1 MQEIYDSRLVAGKL
15 RRWSHYLQHYRL
27 PTWEQIPT
35 LGLYMDQVLTLLSR
49 YLPFCQKEKEEQI
62 ITTSA
67 INNYVRMKLMPAPEK
82 KKYNRI
88 HIAYL
93 IMICALKQ
101 SLTMSEIQKILPNG
115 LTEDEVKKTYEAFV
129 DQYTD
134 SARVFVSMV
143 ESMAAQLLAAES
155 ADAADVNSF
164 VLSTAVMTNFSRLLT
179 TKLLDLQNAPFT
191 EEAVALWN
199 PEE

>member
-1 MQEIYDSRLVAGKL
+1 MQANYDSRLVAGKL
-15 RRWSHYLQHYRL
+15 RRWSHYIQNYQL

-49 YLPFCQKEKEEQI
+49 YLPFLPRKEQDEPI

-82 KKYNRI
+82 KKYSRV

-101 SLTMSEIQKILPNG
+101 SLTMSEIQRILPNG

-129 DQYTD
+129 QRYSD
-134 SARVFVSMV
+134 SARLFITIV
-143 ESMAAQLLAAES
+143 ERMAAQILEADS
-155 ADAADVNSF
+155 ADATDVNSF
-164 VLSTAVMTNFSRLLT
+164 VLSTAVMSNFSRLLT
-179 TKLLDLQNAPFT
+179 TKLLDLQDMPFS
-191 EEAVALWN
+191 EEAIDLEQN
-199 PEE
+199 I